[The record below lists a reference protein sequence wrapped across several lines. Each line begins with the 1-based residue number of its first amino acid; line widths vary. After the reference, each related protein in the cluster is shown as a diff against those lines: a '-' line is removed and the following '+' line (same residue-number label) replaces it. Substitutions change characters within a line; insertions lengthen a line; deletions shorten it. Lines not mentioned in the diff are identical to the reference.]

1 MRDRKELISTL
12 SSRLLAM
19 ASSFGLVMISSLLLG
34 AEGRGYI
41 SLTITDAA
49 LVAIFS
55 NILSGSSAMFYLHKI
70 RPGKVFYTALLWII
84 VCSFIGSGILSLIHS
99 SPFLLLFLLCVA
111 LSFHSLIFNQL
122 FANQKF
128 IQGNVLTV
136 LVQFTFLVGL
146 LPFLIF
152 KWSINWEM
160 YFVFQISIWFIVSL
174 IFLKPLKIEFVD
186 FTQLKKIF
194 SYGFKNELSF
204 FFQFLSYRL
213 SYFFVFHQLGV
224 SSLGVFGVMVIIAES
239 VWVISKSFSSVS
251 FAKQLQDED
260 LSRSIERTNY
270 YTKLSFLLSSIV
282 LFVLILIP
290 ENWYVVIFSK
300 EFRGLKEILLI
311 VSPGILAMSGST
323 VIGHF
328 FAAQNRQWVLI
339 LKSLAGVLITII
351 LTPYM
356 LDFYGIWG
364 AALAMSIAYIVSSS
378 VLFLKYSNVIK
389 QKSSI

>member
-70 RPGKVFYTALLWII
+70 SQGKVFYTALLWII
-84 VCSFIGSGILSLIHS
+84 VCSFIGSGILSLIHT
-99 SPFLLLFLLCVA
+99 SPFLLLFLLCMA

-136 LVQFTFLVGL
+136 LVQFTFLAGL

-186 FTQLKKIF
+186 F
-194 SYGFKNELSF
+194 
-204 FFQFLSYRL
+204 
-213 SYFFVFHQLGV
+213 
-224 SSLGVFGVMVIIAES
+224 
-239 VWVISKSFSSVS
+239 
-251 FAKQLQDED
+251 
-260 LSRSIERTNY
+260 
-270 YTKLSFLLSSIV
+270 
-282 LFVLILIP
+282 
-290 ENWYVVIFSK
+290 
-300 EFRGLKEILLI
+300 
-311 VSPGILAMSGST
+311 
-323 VIGHF
+323 
-328 FAAQNRQWVLI
+328 
-339 LKSLAGVLITII
+339 
-351 LTPYM
+351 
-356 LDFYGIWG
+356 
-364 AALAMSIAYIVSSS
+364 
-378 VLFLKYSNVIK
+378 
-389 QKSSI
+389 